1 MDILSKI
8 QTDAHIKELSDNGI
22 KTNKITKGKILKVKP
37 GYNPNSS
44 SMGSIIYSLP
54 QIMLGITAIFGVV
67 SGLIIA
73 QFMNKQPVTKQ
84 DVKNKD
90 KK

>member
-8 QTDAHIKELSDNGI
+8 QTDAHIKELSDYGN

-54 QIMLGITAIFGVV
+54 QIMLGLTAIFGVV

-73 QFMNKQPVTKQ
+73 RFMNKQPVTKQ